1 MSPKGL
7 YLHVP
12 QREAIHYQ
20 GDPWTWEGRNS
31 SLSFFLDFWEGSL
44 SQHLC
49 QESDGTE
56 ISGEE
61 KRYKMLWVLDPELF
75 LSLYPFLNDACLSLS
90 LFISSPAGLLLPAIF
105 FFFPSFFSL
114 PADSEFWLPPALL
127 SDMISQNH
135 FRVPRDTGGSFYFYF
150 SCSLYWAHCFA
161 LLIFSPARLQIFPRP
176 AGIFTRK
183 SPSQRCRPSW
193 GDGAEG
199 TDTFRAAGTAVK
211 SSGSWIQPVS
221 QQKSMFLGFLSVLS
235 SCVCVLAIWSVYLP
249 PPLVSLDDNSFRSE
263 GGRYK
268 CLWLRV
274 KTSHSDL
281 NMITRKWVALAIL
294 KLSSSP
300 SLIYRAPP
308 MGMAHARCTH

>member
-1 MSPKGL
+1 MGFRSWALSLTLPLPKW
-7 YLHVP
+7 
-12 QREAIHYQ
+12 R
-20 GDPWTWEGRNS
+20 
-31 SLSFFLDFWEGSL
+31 LSFPLSFYFLPRRFAPPW
-44 SQHLC
+44 H
-49 QESDGTE
+49 
-56 ISGEE
+56 
-61 KRYKMLWVLDPELF
+61 
-75 LSLYPFLNDACLSLS
+75 
-90 LFISSPAGLLLPAIF
+90 F
-105 FFFPSFFSL
+105 FFFSSFFSL

-211 SSGSWIQPVS
+211 SSGSWIQPLS

-235 SCVCVLAIWSVYLP
+235 SCVCVLAIWSVIP
-249 PPLVSLDDNSFRSE
+249 PSPA
-263 GGRYK
+263 
-268 CLWLRV
+268 CLIGW
-274 KTSHSDL
+274 
-281 NMITRKWVALAIL
+281 
-294 KLSSSP
+294 
-300 SLIYRAPP
+300 
-308 MGMAHARCTH
+308 